1 MKKIFHY
8 SLVALVFLSN
18 VLILIL
24 DSGRLGF
31 GNLSIALLGVGMTYL
46 GLGLWL
52 WGFFSLGS
60 SFALFTKTDKLV
72 KRGIYKYLKHPIYLG
87 IFFTFTGI
95 ALAKGSW
102 LGLFFNLFI
111 TTTLNIVRAHSEEK
125 ALSEKFS
132 SY

>member
-1 MKKIFHY
+1 M
-8 SLVALVFLSN
+8 A
-18 VLILIL
+18 
-24 DSGRLGF
+24 
-31 GNLSIALLGVGMTYL
+31 YL

-72 KRGIYKYLKHPIYLG
+72 KRGVYKYFKHPIYLG
-87 IFFTFTGI
+87 IFFAFSGI

-102 LGLFFNLFI
+102 RGLLFNLLI
-111 TTTLNIVRAHSEEK
+111 TTTMNIIRARNEEK
-125 ALSEKFS
+125 AFSKKFP